1 MNIHVRVCIYIF
13 IHTYVCMYVHY
24 LGFEDGIG
32 PVAGDWRTKARHSTR
47 HISLTN

>member
-24 LGFEDGIG
+24 LGFEGRNWTGGGRLEDKSQTL
-32 PVAGDWRTKARHSTR
+32 D
-47 HISLTN
+47 